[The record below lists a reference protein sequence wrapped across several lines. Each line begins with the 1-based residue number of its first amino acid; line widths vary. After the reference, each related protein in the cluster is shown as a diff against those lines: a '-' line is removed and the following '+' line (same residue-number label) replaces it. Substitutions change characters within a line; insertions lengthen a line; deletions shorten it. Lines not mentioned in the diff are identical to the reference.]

1 MAKAM
6 KKSSTSSTL
15 NTVNMHFSKRRAN
28 QRERLEMS
36 EVRDTMSAQ
45 TDSDPCLV
53 LQGNTFF
60 CLFKKATAQVG
71 H

>member
-1 MAKAM
+1 
-6 KKSSTSSTL
+6 
-15 NTVNMHFSKRRAN
+15 MHFSKRRAN

-36 EVRDTMSAQ
+36 EVRGTMSAQ

-53 LQGNTFF
+53 LQGNTLF